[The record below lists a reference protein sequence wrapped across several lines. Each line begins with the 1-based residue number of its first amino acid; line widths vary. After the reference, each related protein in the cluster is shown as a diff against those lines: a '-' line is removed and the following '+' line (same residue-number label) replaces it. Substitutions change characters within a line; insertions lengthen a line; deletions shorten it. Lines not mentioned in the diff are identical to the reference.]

1 MANTKN
7 GTPIPFSGRRKHETC
22 LGNYVV
28 DHAASGNGCQLES
41 QSFEKQYV
49 DGGRENVFDGVCLKI
64 DAKET

>member
-28 DHAASGNGCQLES
+28 DHAASGNGFQLES
-41 QSFEKQYV
+41 QSFEKQDV